1 MIKKNIFIAPV
12 RLELIFLQFEA
23 SELTKLLNLFLKRDL
38 TFGGNKTKTDVG
50 WKNELPSNMI
60 CRPGWLIFNLKI
72 SAQAINEHI
81 GWVPCGVLFLG
92 TASHLT
98 TLSLF

>member
-38 TFGGNKTKTDVG
+38 TFSHRISEGTKQKPMLVG
-50 WKNELPSNMI
+50 KMSSP
-60 CRPGWLIFNLKI
+60 P
-72 SAQAINEHI
+72 
-81 GWVPCGVLFLG
+81 
-92 TASHLT
+92 T
-98 TLSLF
+98 